1 MTIKNDYSKT
11 RNKPVDAFIYG
22 KVPPQ
27 STEMEVAVL
36 GAILLERDRLED
48 VLGIIQKPE
57 CFYKDA
63 HVSIY
68 RAIMELNSRQQP
80 VDSLTIV
87 NALAARGINELE
99 GEQPAYYLAKL
110 TMEVVSSAHVEYHA
124 QVIVEKYMLREM
136 IRIGGRI
143 VNDGYNE
150 SAVPSELINSAERS
164 IFELSTGSV
173 QADYKPA
180 SFYAKAGLK
189 EVEERQSASVKYSG
203 IPTGYDAL
211 NRLTYGWQP
220 TDLIIIAARPSVGKT
235 AFALQLAMNAAES
248 SYPVGFF
255 SLEMSPIKLTHRAFS
270 CLSQVSLDKISRG
283 TMNPEEQKK
292 VYAAAERFS
301 KMPIVFDETPGI
313 NIYQLRTKARR
324 MVKREKVKILF
335 IDYLQL
341 MQGIEESKIS
351 NREQEVSKISRD
363 LKALAKELNI
373 PIVALAQLN
382 RSVETRGQNR
392 SPILSDLRESGAIEQ
407 DADIVGF
414 LYRSSYQKEEKE
426 IDPKVAYDSTFK
438 IAKHRNGKTDTLAF
452 KTLMDIQTW
461 FDLKGFDS
469 YNSEQIS
476 LALNMPVAGNNNSQP
491 MQDDDLPF

>member
-1 MTIKNDYSKT
+1 
-11 RNKPVDAFIYG
+11 
-22 KVPPQ
+22 
-27 STEMEVAVL
+27 
-36 GAILLERDRLED
+36 
-48 VLGIIQKPE
+48 
-57 CFYKDA
+57 
-63 HVSIY
+63 
-68 RAIMELNSRQQP
+68 
-80 VDSLTIV
+80 
-87 NALAARGINELE
+87 
-99 GEQPAYYLAKL
+99 
-110 TMEVVSSAHVEYHA
+110 
-124 QVIVEKYMLREM
+124 
-136 IRIGGRI
+136 
-143 VNDGYNE
+143 
-150 SAVPSELINSAERS
+150 
-164 IFELSTGSV
+164 
-173 QADYKPA
+173 
-180 SFYAKAGLK
+180 
-189 EVEERQSASVKYSG
+189 
-203 IPTGYDAL
+203 
-211 NRLTYGWQP
+211 
-220 TDLIIIAARPSVGKT
+220 
-235 AFALQLAMNAAES
+235 
-248 SYPVGFF
+248 
-255 SLEMSPIKLTHRAFS
+255 
-270 CLSQVSLDKISRG
+270 
-283 TMNPEEQKK
+283 MNPEEQKK